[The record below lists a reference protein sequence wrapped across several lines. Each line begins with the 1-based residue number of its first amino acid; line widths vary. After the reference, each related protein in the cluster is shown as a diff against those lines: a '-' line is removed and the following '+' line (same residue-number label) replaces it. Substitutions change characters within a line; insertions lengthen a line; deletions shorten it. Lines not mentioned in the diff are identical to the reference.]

1 MMKYKIK
8 FRTES
13 NVMSAL
19 EHDSVL
25 YYLKTNGKLGEMPEK
40 GHCGKMQEERKESWE
55 ETAGPSLTEI
65 MQIQY

>member
-1 MMKYKIK
+1 
-8 FRTES
+8 
-13 NVMSAL
+13 MSAL
-19 EHDSVL
+19 EHNSVL

-55 ETAGPSLTEI
+55 GTAGPSLTEI